1 MGEGMKAIWF
11 TFLAVALLVGLG
23 LGPAAAETPTP
34 PAGQPAKTVAGKV
47 VLDDIERT
55 LGELSDHLAVG
66 PKRVRVGAPER
77 LLPGGEVPASIDL
90 SVGKATQVDLPG
102 DAREVIVG
110 DPAIAEV
117 AISSKRRLFVLGRK
131 AGRSNVFVMNG
142 AGNLIARVEVVV
154 GVDLDAVRQALKR
167 GVPNETIDVRNEAGT
182 LMLTG
187 SVNTDGAAGK
197 VAAIARR
204 FVDKDENLVNLI
216 RVSRE
221 QQVLIQVRVAEVQR
235 NALKE
240 IGFGNTISS
249 TTPVFGALNLTG
261 STFSRGL
268 TRAAAPAASLT
279 FTGISD
285 LITSLTLLEE
295 RGLVRSL
302 AEPNLVAVS
311 GEIASMLAG
320 GEYPVPVTD
329 NDGIKIEYKPFGV
342 TLSFL
347 PVVLESGRISL
358 KLTTEVSSLSS
369 AAIDLGQVSVN
380 SFTVR
385 RATSTVELPSGGS
398 LMLAGLIQNDILQAM
413 NGVPGL
419 MDMPILGQLF
429 RSDSF
434 KRNETELVVV
444 VNASL
449 VRPTA
454 PAALVSPTDTLS
466 PGGDLDRWLFG
477 QLTGRYAPGFVNDAP
492 ERSRNMPMFGFTLD
506 EVQP

>member
-1 MGEGMKAIWF
+1 MKALWF
-11 TFLAVALLVGLG
+11 KFLAVVLLVGLG
-23 LGPAAAETPTP
+23 LGPAAAEAPKP
-34 PAGQPAKTVAGKV
+34 SAKPAAGKV

-167 GVPNETIDVRNEAGT
+167 GVPNETIEVRNEAGT

-240 IGFGNTISS
+240 IGASINSIGGNAPGFG
-249 TTPVFGALNLTG
+249 PLNLTG
-261 STFSRGL
+261 STASIGL
-268 TRAAAPAASLT
+268 TSTASAAATLT
-279 FTGISD
+279 FAGISD
-285 LITSLTLLEE
+285 LVAKLTLLEK
-295 RGLVRSL
+295 RGLLRSL
-302 AEPNLVAVS
+302 AEPNMVAVS
-311 GEIASMLAG
+311 GETASLLAG
-320 GEYPVPVTD
+320 GEQPVPVPD

-347 PVVLESGRISL
+347 PVVLESGRISM
-358 KLTTEVSSLSS
+358 KLTTEVSARS
-369 AAIDLGQVSVN
+369 ATTEALGN
-380 SFTVR
+380 GLLARAFTVR
-385 RATSTVELPSGGS
+385 RASSTVELPNGGS
-398 LMLAGLIQNDILQAM
+398 LMIAGLIQNDILQQLD
-413 NGVPGL
+413 GIPGL
-419 MDMPILGQLF
+419 MDVPILGALF

-434 KRNETELVVV
+434 QRNETELVVV
-444 VNASL
+444 VNATL

-492 ERSRNMPMFGFTLD
+492 ERSRTMPMFGFTLD